1 VTTGARV
8 LIAKTSLDGHWRGV
22 HVVAQ
27 ALRDGGYEVIVLGM
41 ATAEEITA
49 AAVQEDVDI
58 VGLNVGGHV
67 AIVERVLD
75 ALEAAGVTA
84 PVMAGGTL
92 PPSARRKLEAR
103 GVACF
108 PPGSSLD
115 GIVAAAD
122 RLLAAST
129 S

>member
-1 VTTGARV
+1 V

-41 ATAEEITA
+41 ATADEIAT
-49 AAVQEDVDI
+49 AAVQEDVDL

-75 ALEAAGVTA
+75 ALAAAGIEA
-84 PVMAGGTL
+84 PVMAGGTI
-92 PPSARRKLEAR
+92 PPSAKRRLEGR
-103 GVACF
+103 GVSCF
-108 PPGSSLD
+108 PPGSQLD
-115 GIVAAAD
+115 AIVEAAD
-122 RLLAAST
+122 QLLQRAGRP
-129 S
+129 

>member
-1 VTTGARV
+1 M

-41 ATAEEITA
+41 ATADEIASA
-49 AAVQEDVDI
+49 ALQEDVDI

-75 ALEAAGVTA
+75 ALVAAGVEA
-84 PVMAGGTL
+84 PVMAGGTI
-92 PPSARRKLEAR
+92 PPSAKRRLEAR
-103 GVACF
+103 GVSCF
-108 PPGSSLD
+108 PPGSQLD
-115 GIVAAAD
+115 AIVGAAD
-122 RLLAAST
+122 QLLHSGRA
-129 S
+129 